1 MKYNISVIILIISIL
16 FFGIYNTYEL
26 IQETNTNQ
34 KNQLIS
40 EMEETK
46 DKFNKWII
54 TKKVI
59 IDTSKDILDN
69 LEYEE
74 IVKMKTNN
82 AFLNINSNN
91 QDISEIYIGLSDGG
105 FVTGSDWI
113 PPDDYD
119 PRQRGWYIDAI
130 SKDKTI
136 ISDIYVDRETGKK
149 LVTISSPLY
158 IDDLLVGVMA
168 ADIFLD
174 NINGYLKSQLLD
186 GTGYAYIVNEE
197 GEILV
202 HTGDKSLVEKSVY
215 NIDVQGYI
223 DFFEKAQNT
232 SKSISGSYTI
242 DDRNVNGVL
251 QKIEGIDWYIGIS
264 AEKDFAL
271 ENLNYNRK
279 YIKIIVINI
288 MLALII
294 SLSIF
299 CIIKTK
305 KKLKLENIGLSMDNS
320 IDYLT
325 GAYNR
330 RYFEKYLEIIW
341 KESKN
346 NTQLSALMIDID
358 HFKKY
363 NDTYGHQKGDD
374 ILKIVVDTINEK
386 IRDDDTLI
394 RYGGEE
400 FLILL
405 KDTSIKEA
413 EIVAKKIKEA
423 VYNKK
428 IENRKTS
435 LGILTISIGV
445 SNALPKKNTNK
456 KDFIKEADEAL
467 YKAKEKGRNKVCVY
481 KDIKKEID

>member
-1 MKYNISVIILIISIL
+1 MKHNTAVIILVVSIL
-16 FFGIYNTYEL
+16 FLGIYNTYEL
-26 IQETNTNQ
+26 VQETNINQ

-40 EMEETK
+40 EMEEKK

-59 IDTSKDILDN
+59 LDTAKDIVDN
-69 LEYEE
+69 FSYED
-74 IVKMKTNN
+74 IVKM
-82 AFLNINSNN
+82 NINNTLLDINN
-91 QDISEIYIGLSDGG
+91 KDEDISEMYIGLKDGS

-119 PRQRGWYIDAI
+119 PRQRSWYIEAL

-136 ISDIYVDRETGKK
+136 ISNIYTDRETGEE

-158 IDDLLVGVMA
+158 IDEEIVGVIA
-168 ADIFLD
+168 ADVFMN
-174 NINGYLKSQLLD
+174 NINEYLQSQLLD
-186 GTGYAYIVNEE
+186 NNSYAYIINEN

-202 HTGDKSLVEKSVY
+202 HTKDKSLIKKSIY
-215 NIDVQGYI
+215 SINIEGYV
-223 DFFEKAQNT
+223 DFFEKAKDSSN
-232 SKSISGSYTI
+232 SISGSYTI
-242 DDRNVNGVL
+242 DGRNVNGVL

-264 AEKDFAL
+264 AEKDFGI
-271 ENLNYNRK
+271 ENLTNSGK
-279 YIKIIVINI
+279 YIEITVINLL
-288 MLALII
+288 LALII

-299 CIIKTK
+299 NIIRTK
-305 KKLKLENIGLSMDNS
+305 KKLKLENIGLSLDNS

-330 RYFEKYLEIIW
+330 RYYEKYLNIIW
-341 KESKN
+341 EESKN
-346 NTQLSALMIDID
+346 NTQISALMIDID

-374 ILKIVVDTINEK
+374 ILKIVADTINK
-386 IRDDDTLI
+386 NIRDDDTLI

-405 KDTSIKEA
+405 KDTNIGEA
-413 EIVAKKIKEA
+413 KIVAEKIKEA

-428 IENRKTS
+428 IENKNTA

-445 SNALPKKNTNK
+445 SSVLPKKNIIK
-456 KDFIKEADEAL
+456 EDFIYEADEAL
-467 YKAKEKGRNKVCVY
+467 YKAKEMGRNRVCLC
-481 KDIKKEID
+481 KKIN